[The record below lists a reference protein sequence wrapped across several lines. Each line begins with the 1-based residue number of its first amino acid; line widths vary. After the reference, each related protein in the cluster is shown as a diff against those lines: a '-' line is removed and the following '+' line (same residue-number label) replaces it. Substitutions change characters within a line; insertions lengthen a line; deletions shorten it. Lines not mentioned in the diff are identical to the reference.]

1 MKELERTKRISVSA
15 VLFLLIIVIG
25 VLSFRK
31 PKYVFENNTETT
43 LNKIIEKDY
52 IITQDEFNSKDP
64 SQYILIDVRSNYEY
78 AKGHIKD
85 AVNISAH
92 QAFSD
97 ESTEFLQDL
106 KNSDKTII
114 IYGKNPDEADS
125 AWMLLYQLGYDNLK
139 ILCVETDY
147 IDNKFQ
153 IKNYALEKPT
163 VDYAKI
169 MQDAKSSS
177 NDKKESTKAV
187 TTKKAPKKVTPKP
200 KKKKRVPEGGC

>member
-43 LNKIIEKDY
+43 LNKIMEKDY
-52 IITQDEFNSKDP
+52 ILTQDQLKTIDA
-64 SQYILIDVRSNYEY
+64 SQYVLVDVRSNFEY
-78 AKGHIKD
+78 AKGHINN
-85 AVNISAH
+85 AVNISAP

-97 ESTEFLQDL
+97 ENTDFLKKL
-106 KNSDKTII
+106 KNSDKTIV
-114 IYGKNPDEADS
+114 IYGENPDEADS
-125 AWMLLYQLGYDNLK
+125 AWMLLYQLGYENVK
-139 ILCVETDY
+139 ILCVETIY
-147 IDNKFQ
+147 QDNKFQ
-153 IKNYALEKPT
+153 VKDYALEKPS

-169 MQDAKSSS
+169 MNAAKKSSS
-177 NDKKESTKAV
+177 NQKESTKV
-187 TTKKAPKKVTPKP
+187 KTPKKEPKKVTPKP

>member
-43 LNKIIEKDY
+43 LNKIMEKDY
-52 IITQDEFNSKDP
+52 ILTQDQLKTIDA
-64 SQYILIDVRSNYEY
+64 SQYVLVDVRSNFEY
-78 AKGHIKD
+78 VKGHINN
-85 AVNISAH
+85 AVNISAP

-97 ESTEFLQDL
+97 ENTDFLKKL
-106 KNSDKTII
+106 KNSDKTIV
-114 IYGKNPDEADS
+114 IYGENPDEADS
-125 AWMLLYQLGYDNLK
+125 AWMLLYQLGYENVK
-139 ILCVETDY
+139 ILCVETIY
-147 IDNKFQ
+147 QDNKFQ
-153 IKNYALEKPT
+153 VKDYALEKPS

-169 MQDAKSSS
+169 MNAAKKSSS
-177 NDKKESTKAV
+177 NQKESTKV
-187 TTKKAPKKVTPKP
+187 KTPKKEPKKVTPKP

>member
-1 MKELERTKRISVSA
+1 MKELERTKRISVSV

-31 PKYVFENNTETT
+31 PKYVFENDTETT

-64 SQYILIDVRSNYEY
+64 SQYVLIDVRSNFEYE
-78 AKGHIKD
+78 KGHIKD

-92 QAFSD
+92 QAFGD

-114 IYGKNPDEADS
+114 VYGENPDNADS
-125 AWMLLYQLGYDNLK
+125 AWMLLYQLGYENVK
-139 ILCVETDY
+139 ILCVETNY
-147 IDNKFQ
+147 VDNKFHV
-153 IKNYALEKPT
+153 KDYGLEKPT

-169 MQDAKSSS
+169 MLAAKNSSV
-177 NDKKESTKAV
+177 DKKESTKAK
-187 TTKKAPKKVTPKP
+187 TTKKAPKKVIPKP

>member
-43 LNKIIEKDY
+43 LNKIMEKDY
-52 IITQDEFNSKDP
+52 ILTQDQLKTIDA
-64 SQYILIDVRSNYEY
+64 SQYVLVDVRSNFEY
-78 AKGHIKD
+78 VKGHINN

-97 ESTEFLQDL
+97 ENTDFLKKL
-106 KNSDKTII
+106 KNSDKTIV
-114 IYGKNPDEADS
+114 IYGENPDEADS
-125 AWMLLYQLGYDNLK
+125 AWMLLYQLGYENVK
-139 ILCVETDY
+139 ILCVETFY
-147 IDNKFQ
+147 KDNKFQ
-153 IKNYALEKPT
+153 VKDYALEKPS

-169 MQDAKSSS
+169 MNAAKKSSS
-177 NDKKESTKAV
+177 NQKESTKV
-187 TTKKAPKKVTPKP
+187 KTPKKEPKKVTPKP